1 MKCIICHQVID
12 NLQHYVANHHIGDN
26 LRSYLNTLQKPI
38 IRRKFKC
45 GKCKQEFTDNRRYL
59 AHLAM
64 RDYYGENDTLSS
76 IGGETVTRDHF
87 ASYHTLSVVI
97 KPNNEEPTLIAFLD
111 RVHCRFVR
119 HIRALME
126 RYTASGVTFHVEF
139 THIFKLILINGEEEM
154 GLPEKQVSRTVSC
167 TRIDVEQKMD
177 AVMLSAKTRVNNN
190 GSERSGSRWILDKY
204 VFIKLSA
211 VVNALQ
217 ESGFVRNLVGGKGHG
232 NPFILSEAIDDDND
246 SDSDNNDID
255 INNDADEEFID
266 DSEIVDNT
274 LLGCEPPSFK
284 TLEID
289 DYVPRDDECMGDIIE
304 DDNSEKGKNLSE
316 INATVGVNLT
326 EGDMA
331 FMNKQIDKGII
342 ESGPNTDGN
351 CTFISIL
358 NGIAYT
364 KFKVKQSITEEKFKR
379 VFPDIYSDII
389 SFKKALRYAP
399 LNNVINIVMD
409 INDILISKY
418 NIGLN
423 IYERKERKYL
433 LDIITTEKKA
443 NRYILSMV
451 KVLYRHSV
459 LSLKKIDEVHLLIQK
474 QDGTLILDMCTLT
487 DMSMMVREI
496 KVVPQGNRRMRL
508 LYVCDRCYVAFANK
522 RPKDKHYLYC
532 NGLDREAFLFHEASI
547 KTYENHIR
555 NIVPHP
561 CTVYY
566 DLETASSETDMQII
580 SYSYVCIFMPSLK
593 IPPMIVYRSI
603 IDTEKELCKWIIP
616 LELGEVS
623 FDDRLKLEKCR
634 KDILQKEPH
643 CMTQMMTM
651 ELSAL
656 QSLVHSM
663 LKKKELKHGV
673 LNNRSIISAMEN
685 YETKNCALCG
695 FTLDDSAIIPFKETV
710 MFTLRKIYMTQYC
723 SITDHKTNKEGD
735 DSEIFFVQT
744 WMRALETIA
753 ANELYTKEEKK

>member
-12 NLQHYVANHHIGDN
+12 NLQHYVTNHYIGNN
-26 LRSYLNTLQKPI
+26 LRSYLNSLQKPI
-38 IRRKFKC
+38 IWKKFDCVRC
-45 GKCKQEFTDNRRYL
+45 GQEFRDNRRYL

-64 RDYYGENDTLSS
+64 REYYGENDTLSS
-76 IGGETVTRDHF
+76 VRGEKVTHDHF
-87 ASYHTLSVVI
+87 VSYHTLSVVI
-97 KPNNEEPTLIAFLD
+97 EPNNDNDNGDATEERTLIAFLD

-119 HIRALME
+119 HIRALMD

-167 TRIDVEQKMD
+167 TRTDVEQKMD
-177 AVMLSAKTRVNNN
+177 VVMLSAKTRVTNN

-232 NPFILSEAIDDDND
+232 NPFIISEAICDDDND
-246 SDSDNNDID
+246 DDNNDID
-255 INNDADEEFID
+255 NDDEEEFID
-266 DSEIVDNT
+266 DSEIAISDI
-274 LLGCEPPSFK
+274 LLDCETPVK
-284 TLEID
+284 KLDIEH
-289 DYVPRDDECMGDIIE
+289 YLPRDDECMGDIIE
-304 DDNSEKGKNLSE
+304 DDNGEKGKNLSE

-326 EGDMA
+326 NSDMT

-358 NGIAYT
+358 NGIAYK
-364 KFKVKQSITEEKFKR
+364 KFKVKQSITEEKFNHY
-379 VFPDIYSDII
+379 FPDIYSDII
-389 SFKKALRYAP
+389 SLKKDLQYAP

-423 IYERKERKYL
+423 VYQRKERKYL
-433 LDIITTEKKA
+433 LDVITSQKKA

-487 DMSMMVREI
+487 DISIMVREI
-496 KVVPQGNRRMRL
+496 KVAPQGNRRMRL
-508 LYVCDRCYVAFANK
+508 LHVCDRCYVAFANK
-522 RPKDKHYLYC
+522 RVKDKHYLYC
-532 NGLDREAFLFHEASI
+532 AGVDREEFLFHDASI
-547 KTYENHIR
+547 RTYEDYIR
-555 NIVPHP
+555 HVAPHP

-566 DLETASSETDMQII
+566 DLETASSETDMQVI

-593 IPPMIVYRSI
+593 ILPMVVYRSI
-603 IDTEKELCKWIIP
+603 IDNEKELSNWILP
-616 LELGEVS
+616 QELGQIS
-623 FDDRLKLEKCR
+623 FNDNTKLDKCR

-651 ELSAL
+651 EISAL
-656 QSLVHSM
+656 QGVVHTM
-663 LKKKELKHGV
+663 LKSKELKYGV
-673 LNNRSIISAMEN
+673 LNNRTIMLAMEN
-685 YETKNCALCG
+685 YETKNCVLCG

-723 SITDHKTNKEGD
+723 SITVHKTNKEGD
-735 DSEIFFVQT
+735 DSEIFLC
-744 WMRALETIA
+744 RHGCEH
-753 ANELYTKEEKK
+753 

>member
-38 IRRKFKC
+38 IRKKFKC
-45 GKCKQEFTDNRRYL
+45 VKCKQEFTDNRRYL

-76 IGGETVTRDHF
+76 VRGETVTHDHF
-87 ASYHTLSVVI
+87 VSYHTLSVVI
-97 KPNNEEPTLIAFLD
+97 TPNNEEPTLIAFLD

-119 HIRALME
+119 HIRALMD

-177 AVMLSAKTRVNNN
+177 AVMLSAKTRVTNN

-232 NPFILSEAIDDDND
+232 NPFILSEAICDDDND
-246 SDSDNNDID
+246 DDSNDIG
-255 INNDADEEFID
+255 INNDGDEEFID
-266 DSEIVDNT
+266 DSEIADNT
-274 LLGCEPPSFK
+274 LLGCEPSLK
-284 TLEID
+284 KLEIE
-289 DYVPRDDECMGDIIE
+289 DYLPRDDECMGDIIE
-304 DDNSEKGKNLSE
+304 YDNGEKGKKLSE

-326 EGDMA
+326 KDDMT

-342 ESGPNTDGN
+342 ESGSNTDGN

-389 SFKKALRYAP
+389 SFKNALRYAP

-423 IYERKERKYL
+423 VY
-433 LDIITTEKKA
+433 
-443 NRYILSMV
+443 
-451 KVLYRHSV
+451 
-459 LSLKKIDEVHLLIQK
+459 Q
-474 QDGTLILDMCTLT
+474 
-487 DMSMMVREI
+487 
-496 KVVPQGNRRMRL
+496 
-508 LYVCDRCYVAFANK
+508 
-522 RPKDKHYLYC
+522 
-532 NGLDREAFLFHEASI
+532 
-547 KTYENHIR
+547 
-555 NIVPHP
+555 IV
-561 CTVYY
+561 
-566 DLETASSETDMQII
+566 
-580 SYSYVCIFMPSLK
+580 
-593 IPPMIVYRSI
+593 
-603 IDTEKELCKWIIP
+603 
-616 LELGEVS
+616 
-623 FDDRLKLEKCR
+623 
-634 KDILQKEPH
+634 
-643 CMTQMMTM
+643 
-651 ELSAL
+651 
-656 QSLVHSM
+656 QS
-663 LKKKELKHGV
+663 
-673 LNNRSIISAMEN
+673 
-685 YETKNCALCG
+685 
-695 FTLDDSAIIPFKETV
+695 
-710 MFTLRKIYMTQYC
+710 
-723 SITDHKTNKEGD
+723 
-735 DSEIFFVQT
+735 
-744 WMRALETIA
+744 
-753 ANELYTKEEKK
+753 